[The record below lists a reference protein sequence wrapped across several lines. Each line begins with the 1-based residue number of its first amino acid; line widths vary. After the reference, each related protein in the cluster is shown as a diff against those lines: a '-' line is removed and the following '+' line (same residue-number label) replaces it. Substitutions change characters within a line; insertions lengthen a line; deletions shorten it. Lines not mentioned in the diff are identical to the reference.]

1 MVTKCPAIK
10 RYQVN
15 ITISAIFMFYLF
27 SNATTFAVTEIDQF
41 DHSRCQIE
49 LIMPLSTEIVNLGG
63 PSTMEVYF
71 EGAIEG
77 SADDDSGNGFDEVP
91 TEIVAL
97 NMMGP
102 SSLGMVKMRLYPS
115 IPASGEMEEKVNT
128 IPGVLEVPPFVS
140 GGTWS
145 VDSFFDISFEIEF
158 DGLTFQTEQPIR
170 WISQITHKPPTPND
184 IYLSSERVELIE
196 ADTGDRTGIFFIAT
210 KYHPNPIVEI
220 DQFDNSR
227 GQIELQLPDGS
238 DETVNLEGLS
248 TMAVYFE
255 GATEGSANDDDGDDL
270 DEVQAEIV
278 ALNLTGSS
286 SFGDVNMHLHP
297 SLSALGE
304 MGETVNTTTGILDIT
319 PFSTGGTGTAD
330 SFFDIYFEIE
340 VDGTTLRTEEPIRWT
355 SLITHKPPSPVDIYE
370 SLEQVELVDDAGHS
384 TGILLTAAS
393 YQPSFNIV
401 EIDQFEYSSGQ
412 IELQLP
418 DGSSEGASAF

>member
-1 MVTKCPAIK
+1 
-10 RYQVN
+10 
-15 ITISAIFMFYLF
+15 
-27 SNATTFAVTEIDQF
+27 
-41 DHSRCQIE
+41 
-49 LIMPLSTEIVNLGG
+49 
-63 PSTMEVYF
+63 
-71 EGAIEG
+71 
-77 SADDDSGNGFDEVP
+77 
-91 TEIVAL
+91 
-97 NMMGP
+97 
-102 SSLGMVKMRLYPS
+102 
-115 IPASGEMEEKVNT
+115 
-128 IPGVLEVPPFVS
+128 
-140 GGTWS
+140 
-145 VDSFFDISFEIEF
+145 
-158 DGLTFQTEQPIR
+158 
-170 WISQITHKPPTPND
+170 
-184 IYLSSERVELIE
+184 
-196 ADTGDRTGIFFIAT
+196 
-210 KYHPNPIVEI
+210 
-220 DQFDNSR
+220 
-227 GQIELQLPDGS
+227 
-238 DETVNLEGLS
+238 
-248 TMAVYFE
+248 MAVYFE

-355 SLITHKPPSPVDIYE
+355 SLITHKPPAPVDIYE

-418 DGSSEGASAF
+418 DGSSERISLGGTSTMAVYFEGTTEGLANDDDDDGLDEVPTEIVALNLTGSSSFGNVNMHLHPLVLASGEMEEASNTTTGILDITPFDSGGTWTVDSFFDVYFEIEIGGMTLRTEEPIRWISDITHKPPAPNDIYQSQEQVELFDEAGNFTGLLLTANEYHPNLCVRCTDFDQSGTTNMPDLKKFASDWLWKESIGDSYNASDLDCNWKVNFFDFAVFASYWLQACP